1 MTGNGRD
8 ELERVG
14 ELFEG
19 VPDARPEA
27 TEAARAAL
35 AARFEATERPSAQP
49 MQRGRLSVRGIA
61 RAARAFGLRRR
72 ARLVLAAGGCAAALV
87 AATVIVTSSDVATKA
102 YAVQPQPSG
111 LVFVFVNSL
120 EDGEGLQ
127 RALREAGV
135 PAVVEFNDRSD
146 LPPLRGRP
154 GFPPGFR
161 NVVPSP
167 DGSAGGCTARLP
179 GPVKVP
185 GLDVTVET
193 VELPYPE
200 SLVHLADLDPS
211 LRPTLQRST
220 ENLARDTLRELKRTL
235 SPAGF
240 RRVLRLEKK
249 RKRIASKRN
258 QPIISTV
265 PPFTFVPTED
275 LVPPTDEEGVTFIV
289 DPNGLEEGERLH
301 IVTTGDDLKSMTV
314 YSRNAICIASGS

>member
-1 MTGNGRD
+1 MTGSRGD

-19 VPDARPEA
+19 LPDAPPEA
-27 TEAARAAL
+27 REAARAAL
-35 AARFEATERPSAQP
+35 VARFETSERPSAQRAP
-49 MQRGRLSVRGIA
+49 RLRW
-61 RAARAFGLRRR
+61 R
-72 ARLVLAAGGCAAALV
+72 ARLLLAAGCAAALLV
-87 AATVIVTSSDVATKA
+87 ATIFVTDSDVATKA

-111 LVFVFVNSL
+111 LVIVFVNSL

-146 LPPLRGRP
+146 QPPLRGQP
-154 GFPPGFR
+154 GPPPQFR
-161 NVVPSP
+161 SVLP
-167 DGSAGGCTARLP
+167 SAGSVGACIAKLP
-179 GPVKVP
+179 GSGV
-185 GLDVTVET
+185 T

-200 SLVHLADLDPS
+200 SLAHLADLDPS

-220 ENLARDTLRELKRTL
+220 KGLALDTLRELKRTL

-249 RKRIASKRN
+249 RKRLASKGT
-258 QPIISTV
+258 QSHPASVPTV

-275 LVPPTDEEGVTFIV
+275 LVPPTEEKGVTFII
-289 DPNGLEEGERLH
+289 DPSGLEADERLH
-301 IVTTGDDLKSMTV
+301 VVTAGDELKSMTV
-314 YSRNAICIASGS
+314 YSRNAICTASGRNRSEERPARARG